1 MSDHP
6 STQGGF
12 QRRPIPGFEDFYE
25 VTRRGD
31 VYSRRLRRFIRQRE
45 WTDGCSHIDVQIKKE
60 TFRVPVA
67 AAIAEAFL
75 TPEQKHDIIASV
87 PDLGDLSL
95 DELMGHPVLSALSDE
110 HNVAPEA
117 VLSVLHSERDGCRQR
132 DAVATPSR
140 SSPRRGSR
148 FTRLRRWVG
157 LG

>member
-6 STQGGF
+6 STHGGF

-60 TFRVPVA
+60 TFRMPVA

-117 VLSVLHSERDGCRQR
+117 VLSVLRSEREGRRKR
-132 DAVATPSR
+132 DAGDTPSR
-140 SSPRRGSR
+140 SSPRRGSL
-148 FTRLRRWVG
+148 FARLRRWVG